1 MRGLS
6 LVFICALAVSGC
18 VAPAQQGRVAN
29 ATPQAAPATPPS
41 SGPKRITYDGA
52 GNFTLPDGTI
62 VVADADGGFTLP
74 NGAHVSPDG
83 SGGVILPNGARCDS
97 DGRRGYICP

>member
-1 MRGLS
+1 MRRLS
-6 LVFICALAVSGC
+6 LALIGALAVSGC
-18 VAPAQQGRVAN
+18 VAPAQQERIAN
-29 ATPQAAPATPPS
+29 ATPQAAPS

-83 SGGVILPNGARCDS
+83 SGGVILPNGARCGS
-97 DGRRGYICP
+97 DGRQGYICP